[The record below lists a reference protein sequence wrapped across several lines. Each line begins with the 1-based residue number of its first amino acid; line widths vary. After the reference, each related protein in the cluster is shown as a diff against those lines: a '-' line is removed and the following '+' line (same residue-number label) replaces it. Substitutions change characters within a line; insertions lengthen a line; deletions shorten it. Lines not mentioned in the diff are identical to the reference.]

1 MKKFLLLLTGLTP
14 VLLTVAQ
21 YKVVNSKS
29 SIGFKVKNLG
39 INVSGTFGG
48 MEGTISFDPK
58 HPEEAMFRVSVN
70 ANSIN
75 TGIDMRD
82 SHLKKESYF
91 NSETYPRI
99 SFESTKVLNSTKKA
113 EWLIYGKLTMKN
125 HSKEISFPFTAEP
138 SSDGFLFRGLFSIN
152 RKDFDIGGTSVISNN
167 VDISLNVIAGK

>member
-1 MKKFLLLLTGLTP
+1 
-14 VLLTVAQ
+14 
-21 YKVVNSKS
+21 
-29 SIGFKVKNLG
+29 
-39 INVSGTFGG
+39 
-48 MEGTISFDPK
+48 
-58 HPEEAMFRVSVN
+58 
-70 ANSIN
+70 
-75 TGIDMRD
+75 MRD

-138 SSDGFLFRGLFSIN
+138 SGDGFLFKGLFSIN
-152 RKDFDIGGTSVISNN
+152 RKDFDIGGTSVISNK